1 MSLYYSFVTLTTMGF
16 GDYVPTFDPNQV
28 SAIQYSAMSAKY
40 RNNLRKKFQEQNFG
54 FMFHVYEVFIIFWF
68 IFGLGY
74 LVMIMGF
81 IAK

>member
-1 MSLYYSFVTLTTMGF
+1 MFIGF
-16 GDYVPTFDPNQV
+16 GDYVPTFASQ
-28 SAIQYSAMSAKY
+28 QEEKY
-40 RNNLRKKFQEQNFG
+40 G

-81 IAK
+81 IAKWVQIFSF

>member
-1 MSLYYSFVTLTTMGF
+1 
-16 GDYVPTFDPNQV
+16 
-28 SAIQYSAMSAKY
+28 
-40 RNNLRKKFQEQNFG
+40 
-54 FMFHVYEVFIIFWF
+54 MFYVYEVFIIFWF

>member
-1 MSLYYSFVTLTTMGF
+1 MRLLGF

-28 SAIQYSAMSAKY
+28 SASRGENRGENIL
-40 RNNLRKKFQEQNFG
+40 NDFLILQEQNFG